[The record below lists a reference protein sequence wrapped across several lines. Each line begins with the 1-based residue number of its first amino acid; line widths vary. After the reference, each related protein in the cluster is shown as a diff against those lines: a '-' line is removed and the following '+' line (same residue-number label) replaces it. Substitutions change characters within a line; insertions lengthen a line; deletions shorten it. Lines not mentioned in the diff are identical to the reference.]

1 MIINRTSLSLEVS
14 PGSPYSAGR
23 LDGTTPQANA
33 VETLHVGQS
42 CHTSDFEEDLA
53 GDEGRILGAEAAE
66 TLENEGWNKFH
77 AGQHRGSGIEQRPVT
92 EIAMR
97 RGYDGGPRRP

>member
-1 MIINRTSLSLEVS
+1 VS
-14 PGSPYSAGR
+14 PSSPYSARR

-42 CHTSDFEEDLA
+42 GHTSDFEEDLA
-53 GDEGRILGAEAAE
+53 GNEGRILGVEGAE
-66 TLENEGWNKFH
+66 TLENEGRNKFH

-97 RGYDGGPRRP
+97 SGHEGGPRRP